1 MTMSCQ
7 KLTKG
12 TLYTYKQ
19 VLHHF
24 FFSDQRWKL
33 LLHQSAIICT
43 NAQLQKKFDIV
54 IAICNVIYT

>member
-12 TLYTYKQ
+12 TLYSYKQ

-24 FFSDQRWKL
+24 L

-43 NAQLQKKFDIV
+43 NAQLQKKFDLV